1 MCVLLLQAAVEED
14 IFGDVNTTEA
24 FGFLEGDDSSCSE
37 NSDDDGE
44 SEDEAVASATT
55 NPQDDT
61 AQIPAPPTSLPM
73 NMPHARRVASLL
85 SSTSSS
91 YGVPPFG
98 SPTYTPKLRFLQTS
112 VGESGVSNRPFV
124 RLEPIS
130 QILRTPLRMPASL
143 TSSQESSQSVLTSG
157 LNTSEEATSSDD
169 DEVTQ
174 TRAIGGLTNG
184 SRREVATSDEAS
196 DTETQ
201 QVAALVVT

>member
-1 MCVLLLQAAVEED
+1 MCVPVQAAVEED
-14 IFGDVNTTEA
+14 VFGDVNTTEA
-24 FGFLEGDDSSCSE
+24 FGFLEGEDSSCSE
-37 NSDDDGE
+37 NSDEDGE
-44 SEDEAVASATT
+44 SEDEAVASAAT
-55 NPQDDT
+55 NSQPDVA
-61 AQIPAPPTSLPM
+61 AQISAPPTSLPT

-112 VGESGVSNRPFV
+112 AGESSVSNGPLV

-130 QILRTPLRMPASL
+130 QILRTPLSMPASL
-143 TSSQESSQSVLTSG
+143 TSSQESSLSTLTSG

-174 TRAIGGLTNG
+174 THAVAGRTNG
-184 SRREVATSDEAS
+184 SGCEVATSDEAS
-196 DTETQ
+196 DTEPQ
-201 QVAALVVT
+201 QVAALAVT